1 MMLRI
6 TSYTHLL
13 LLIFTLLFFSCKQE
27 EVAPSTSKQKAFSDV
42 NSAKEATG
50 RLYKVGLPKL
60 YFDTDAEEGVT
71 LAWSAYLSGLIES
84 EARTA
89 FYPALNAQ
97 KLNSPEVQKL
107 AQKLSDEC
115 MKGIALADSIL
126 LLLPQ
131 TQGLAADEQ
140 AQLLG
145 EAHFFRAFNRFYLLR
160 TFGAIPTI
168 HEEQKKYLETSYRLI
183 EQDLQRAIA
192 LLPDRE
198 KTLTPFRVSQYVAR
212 ALLGEVYLQMSGY
225 PLQQARYKEAVA
237 ILSPIVNAGKY
248 HLMANGSSEEQ
259 SAFNKLRTEPHCEE
273 YLFTLRGESSMPLA
287 AYAFPREAKA
297 WGRLGASTTFN
308 AFKPT
313 QLLMSA
319 YGETDLRGKDRQ
331 YFHTFYKV
339 SEGGKT
345 VFEIFDPA
353 PWFWI
358 QSTVESIGNKQ
369 VEIGLYP
376 YSEVLLMLAEAQLN
390 YEEGTNTAVS
400 YLAEVRARALQIEV
414 AEVTFA
420 LAPLSKEKLQEEI
433 RLERLR
439 ELPFQMKQLW
449 DIQRT
454 RKYPKLERTGLRF
467 VPLAQTRTPQ
477 GHQFSP
483 QDLHLPFP
491 TP

>member
-6 TSYTHLL
+6 TTHTHLL
-13 LLIFTLLFFSCKQE
+13 LLIITLLFFSCKQE
-27 EVAPSTSKQKAFSDV
+27 EITPPISEQKSFSDT
-42 NSAKEATG
+42 NSAKEAASK
-50 RLYKVGLPKL
+50 LYKVGLSKL

-89 FYPALNAQ
+89 YYPALNAQ

-115 MKGIALADSIL
+115 MKGITLADSVIL
-126 LLLPQ
+126 RLPQ

-160 TFGAIPTI
+160 TFGVIPTI
-168 HEEQKKYLETSYRLI
+168 HEEQKKSLEKSYRFI
-183 EQDLQRAIA
+183 EQDLQRSIA
-192 LLPDRE
+192 LLPSRE
-198 KTLTPFRVSQYVAR
+198 KIPTPFRVSQDVAR

-237 ILSPIVNAGKY
+237 ILSPIVSSGKY

-259 SAFNKLRTEPHCEE
+259 SAFNKLRTQPHCEE
-273 YLFTLRGESSMPLA
+273 YLFTFRGESSTPLA
-287 AYAFPREAKA
+287 AYAFPYEAKA
-297 WGRLGASTTFN
+297 WGTLGTSTTFN

-376 YSEVLLMLAEAQLN
+376 YSEVLLMLAEALLN

-400 YLAEVRARALQIEV
+400 YLAEVRARALQSEV
-414 AEVTFA
+414 AEVTLA

-433 RLERLR
+433 WLERLR

-467 VPLAQTRTPQ
+467 VPLAQSQTPQ
-477 GHQFSP
+477 GHQLNP
-483 QDLHLPFP
+483 LALYLPLP

>member
-6 TSYTHLL
+6 TTHIHLL

-27 EVAPSTSKQKAFSDV
+27 EITSPISEQKSFSDT
-42 NSAKEATG
+42 NSAKEAASK
-50 RLYKVGLPKL
+50 LYKVGLSKL
-60 YFDTDAEEGVT
+60 YFDTEAEEGVT

-89 FYPALNAQ
+89 YYPALNAQ
-97 KLNSPEVQKL
+97 KLNSPEIQKL

-131 TQGLAADEQ
+131 TQGLAVDEQ

-160 TFGAIPTI
+160 TFGVIPTI
-168 HEEQKKYLETSYRLI
+168 HEEQKKSLEKSYRFI

-192 LLPDRE
+192 LLPSRE
-198 KTLTPFRVSQYVAR
+198 KIPPPFRVSQDVAR

-237 ILSPIVNAGKY
+237 ILSPIVSSGKY

-259 SAFNKLRTEPHCEE
+259 SAFNKLRTQPHCEE
-273 YLFTLRGESSMPLA
+273 YLFTLRGESSTPLA
-287 AYAFPREAKA
+287 AYAFPYEAKA
-297 WGRLGASTTFN
+297 WGTLGTSTTFN

-319 YGETDLRGKDRQ
+319 YEKTDLRGKDRQ

-376 YSEVLLMLAEAQLN
+376 YSEVLLMLAEAILN

-400 YLAEVRARALQIEV
+400 YLAEVRARALQTEV
-414 AEVTFA
+414 AEVTLA
-420 LAPLSKEKLQEEI
+420 LAPLSKEKLQEEVW
-433 RLERLR
+433 LERLR
-439 ELPFQMKQLW
+439 ELPFQFKQSW
-449 DIQRT
+449 DVQRT

-467 VPLAQTRTPQ
+467 VPLAQSQTPQ
-477 GHQFSP
+477 SHQLNP
-483 QDLHLPFP
+483 QALYLPLP

>member
-6 TSYTHLL
+6 TTYTYLL

-27 EVAPSTSKQKAFSDV
+27 EITPPISEQKSFSDT
-42 NSAKEATG
+42 NSAKEAASK
-50 RLYKVGLPKL
+50 LYKVGLSKL
-60 YFDTDAEEGVT
+60 YFDTEAEEGVT

-89 FYPALNAQ
+89 YYPALNAQ
-97 KLNSPEVQKL
+97 KLNSPEIQKL

-131 TQGLAADEQ
+131 TQGLAVDEQ

-160 TFGAIPTI
+160 TFGVIPTI
-168 HEEQKKYLETSYRLI
+168 HEEQKKSLEKSYRFI

-192 LLPDRE
+192 LLPSRE
-198 KTLTPFRVSQYVAR
+198 KIPPPFRVSQDVAR

-237 ILSPIVNAGKY
+237 ILSPIVSSGKY

-259 SAFNKLRTEPHCEE
+259 SAFNKLRTQPHCEE
-273 YLFTLRGESSMPLA
+273 YLFTFRGESATPLA
-287 AYAFPREAKA
+287 AYAFPYEAKA
-297 WGRLGASTTFN
+297 WGTLGTSTTFN

-313 QLLMSA
+313 QLLMST

-376 YSEVLLMLAEAQLN
+376 YSEVLLMLAEALLN

-400 YLAEVRARALQIEV
+400 YLAEVRARALQTEV
-414 AEVTFA
+414 AEVTLA
-420 LAPLSKEKLQEEI
+420 LAPLSKEKLQEEVW
-433 RLERLR
+433 LERLR
-439 ELPFQMKQLW
+439 ELPFQFKQLW
-449 DIQRT
+449 DVQRT
-454 RKYPKLERTGLRF
+454 RKYPKLQRTGLRF
-467 VPLAQTRTPQ
+467 IPLAQSQTPQ
-477 GHQFSP
+477 SHQLNP
-483 QDLHLPFP
+483 QALYLPLP

>member
-6 TSYTHLL
+6 TSYTHL

-27 EVAPSTSKQKAFSDV
+27 EVTPSTSKQKTFSDV
-42 NSAKEATG
+42 NSAKEATS
-50 RLYKVGLPKL
+50 RLYKVGLSKL
-60 YFDTDAEEGVT
+60 YFDTEAEEGVT

-84 EARTA
+84 ESRTA
-89 FYPALNAQ
+89 YYPALNAQ

-160 TFGAIPTI
+160 TFGVIPTI
-168 HEEQKKYLETSYRLI
+168 HEEQKKSLEKSYRFI

-192 LLPDRE
+192 LLPSRE
-198 KTLTPFRVSQYVAR
+198 KIPTPFRVSQDVAR

-237 ILSPIVNAGKY
+237 ILSPIVSSGKY

-259 SAFNKLRTEPHCEE
+259 SAFNKLRTQPHCEE
-273 YLFTLRGESSMPLA
+273 YLFTFRGESSTPLA
-287 AYAFPREAKA
+287 TYAFPYEAKA
-297 WGRLGASTTFN
+297 WGTLGTSTTFN

-313 QLLMSA
+313 QLLMST

-376 YSEVLLMLAEAQLN
+376 YSEVLLMLAEALLN
-390 YEEGTNTAVS
+390 YEEGTNTAIS
-400 YLAEVRARALQIEV
+400 YLAEVRARALQTEV
-414 AEVTFA
+414 AEVTLA
-420 LAPLSKEKLQEEI
+420 LAPLSKEKLQEEVW
-433 RLERLR
+433 LERLR
-439 ELPFQMKQLW
+439 ELPFQFKQLW
-449 DIQRT
+449 DVQRT
-454 RKYPKLERTGLRF
+454 RKYPKLQRTGLRF
-467 VPLAQTRTPQ
+467 VPLAQSQTPQ
-477 GHQFSP
+477 SHQLNP
-483 QDLHLPFP
+483 QALYLPLP

>member
-1 MMLRI
+1 MLRI
-6 TSYTHLL
+6 TTYTHLL

-27 EVAPSTSKQKAFSDV
+27 EVTPPTSKQKTFSDT
-42 NSAKEATG
+42 NSAKEATS
-50 RLYKVGLPKL
+50 RLYKVGLSKL
-60 YFDTDAEEGVT
+60 YFDTDAEEGVP

-89 FYPALNAQ
+89 YYPALNAQ

-160 TFGAIPTI
+160 TFGVIPTI
-168 HEEQKKYLETSYRLI
+168 HEEQKKSLEKSYRFI

-192 LLPDRE
+192 LLPSRE
-198 KTLTPFRVSQYVAR
+198 KIPTPFRVSQDVAR

-225 PLQQARYKEAVA
+225 PLQQARYKEAEA
-237 ILSPIVNAGKY
+237 ILSPIVSSGKY

-259 SAFNKLRTEPHCEE
+259 SAFNKLRTQPHCEE
-273 YLFTLRGESSMPLA
+273 YLFTFRGESSTPLA
-287 AYAFPREAKA
+287 AYAFPYEAKA
-297 WGRLGASTTFN
+297 WGTLGTSTTFN

-376 YSEVLLMLAEAQLN
+376 YSEVLLMLAEALLN
-390 YEEGTNTAVS
+390 YEEGTNTAIS
-400 YLAEVRARALQIEV
+400 YLAEVRARALQTEV
-414 AEVTFA
+414 AEVTLA

-433 RLERLR
+433 WLERLR

-449 DIQRT
+449 DVQRT
-454 RKYPKLERTGLRF
+454 KEYPKLERTGLRF
-467 VPLAQTRTPQ
+467 VPLAQSQTPQ
-477 GHQFSP
+477 GHQLNP
-483 QDLHLPFP
+483 QTLYLPLP

>member
-6 TSYTHLL
+6 TTYIHL

-27 EVAPSTSKQKAFSDV
+27 EITPPISEQKSFSDT
-42 NSAKEATG
+42 NSAKEAASK
-50 RLYKVGLPKL
+50 LYKVGLSKL
-60 YFDTDAEEGVT
+60 YFDTEAEEGVT

-89 FYPALNAQ
+89 YYPALNAQ
-97 KLNSPEVQKL
+97 KLNSPEIQKL

-160 TFGAIPTI
+160 TFGVIPTI
-168 HEEQKKYLETSYRLI
+168 HEEQKKSLEKSYRFI

-192 LLPDRE
+192 LLPSRE
-198 KTLTPFRVSQYVAR
+198 KIPPPFRVSQDVAR

-237 ILSPIVNAGKY
+237 ILSPIVSSGKY

-259 SAFNKLRTEPHCEE
+259 SAFNKLRTQPHCEE
-273 YLFTLRGESSMPLA
+273 YLFTFRGESSTPLA
-287 AYAFPREAKA
+287 AYAFPYEAKA
-297 WGRLGASTTFN
+297 WGTLGTSTTFN

-313 QLLMSA
+313 QLLMST

-376 YSEVLLMLAEAQLN
+376 YSEVLLMLAEALLN

-400 YLAEVRARALQIEV
+400 YLAEVRARALQTEV
-414 AEVTFA
+414 AEVTLA
-420 LAPLSKEKLQEEI
+420 LAPLFKEKLQEEVW
-433 RLERLR
+433 LERLR

-454 RKYPKLERTGLRF
+454 RKYPKLQRTGLRF
-467 VPLAQTRTPQ
+467 VPLAQSQTPQ
-477 GHQFSP
+477 SHQLNP
-483 QDLHLPFP
+483 QALYLPLP

>member
-1 MMLRI
+1 MLRI
-6 TSYTHLL
+6 TTYTYLL

-27 EVAPSTSKQKAFSDV
+27 EITPPISEQKSFSDT
-42 NSAKEATG
+42 NSAKEAASK
-50 RLYKVGLPKL
+50 LYKVGLSKL
-60 YFDTDAEEGVT
+60 YFDTEAEEGVT

-89 FYPALNAQ
+89 YYPALNAQ
-97 KLNSPEVQKL
+97 KLNSPEIQKL

-131 TQGLAADEQ
+131 TQGLAVDEQ

-160 TFGAIPTI
+160 TFGVIPTI
-168 HEEQKKYLETSYRLI
+168 HEEQKKSLEKSYRFI

-192 LLPDRE
+192 LLPSRE
-198 KTLTPFRVSQYVAR
+198 KIPPPFRVSQDVAR

-237 ILSPIVNAGKY
+237 ILSPIVSSGKY

-259 SAFNKLRTEPHCEE
+259 SAFNKLRTQPHCEE
-273 YLFTLRGESSMPLA
+273 YLFTFRGESATPLA
-287 AYAFPREAKA
+287 AYAFPYEAKA
-297 WGRLGASTTFN
+297 WGTLGTSTTFN

-313 QLLMSA
+313 QLLMST

-376 YSEVLLMLAEAQLN
+376 YSEVLLMLAEALLN

-400 YLAEVRARALQIEV
+400 YLAEVRARALQTEV
-414 AEVTFA
+414 AEVTLA
-420 LAPLSKEKLQEEI
+420 LAPLSKEKLQEEVW
-433 RLERLR
+433 LERLR
-439 ELPFQMKQLW
+439 ELPFQFKQLW
-449 DIQRT
+449 DVQRT
-454 RKYPKLERTGLRF
+454 RKYPKLQRTGLRF
-467 VPLAQTRTPQ
+467 IPLAQSQTPQ
-477 GHQFSP
+477 SHQLNP
-483 QDLHLPFP
+483 QALYLPLP

>member
-6 TSYTHLL
+6 TTHTHLL
-13 LLIFTLLFFSCKQE
+13 LLIVTLLFFSCKQE
-27 EVAPSTSKQKAFSDV
+27 EITPPISEQKSFSDT
-42 NSAKEATG
+42 NSAKEAASK
-50 RLYKVGLPKL
+50 LYKVGLSKL

-89 FYPALNAQ
+89 YYPALNAQ

-115 MKGIALADSIL
+115 MKGITLADSVIL
-126 LLLPQ
+126 RLPQ

-160 TFGAIPTI
+160 TFGVIPTI
-168 HEEQKKYLETSYRLI
+168 HEEQKISLEKSYRFI
-183 EQDLQRAIA
+183 EQDLQRSIA
-192 LLPDRE
+192 LLPNRE
-198 KTLTPFRVSQYVAR
+198 KIPTPFRVSQDVAR

-237 ILSPIVNAGKY
+237 ILSPIVSSGKY
-248 HLMANGSSEEQ
+248 HLMATGSSEEQ
-259 SAFNKLRTEPHCEE
+259 SAFNKLRTQPHCEE
-273 YLFTLRGESSMPLA
+273 YLFTLRGESSTPLA
-287 AYAFPREAKA
+287 AYAFPYEAKA
-297 WGRLGASTTFN
+297 WGTLGTSTTFN

-376 YSEVLLMLAEAQLN
+376 YSEVLLMLAEALLN
-390 YEEGTNTAVS
+390 YEEGTNTAIS

-414 AEVTFA
+414 AEVTLA

-433 RLERLR
+433 WLERLR

-467 VPLAQTRTPQ
+467 VPLAQSQTPQ
-477 GHQFSP
+477 SHQLNP
-483 QDLHLPFP
+483 QALYLPLP

>member
-27 EVAPSTSKQKAFSDV
+27 EVTPPTSKQKTFSDT
-42 NSAKEATG
+42 NSAKEATS
-50 RLYKVGLPKL
+50 RLYKVGLSKL
-60 YFDTDAEEGVT
+60 YFDTEAEEGVT

-84 EARTA
+84 ESRTA
-89 FYPALNAQ
+89 YYPALNAQ

-160 TFGAIPTI
+160 TFGVIPTI
-168 HEEQKKYLETSYRLI
+168 HEEQKKSLEKSYRFI

-192 LLPDRE
+192 LLPSRE
-198 KTLTPFRVSQYVAR
+198 KIPTPFRVSQDVAR

-237 ILSPIVNAGKY
+237 ILSPIVSSGKY

-259 SAFNKLRTEPHCEE
+259 SAFNKLRTQPHCEE
-273 YLFTLRGESSMPLA
+273 YLFTFRGESSTPLA
-287 AYAFPREAKA
+287 TYAFPYEAKA
-297 WGRLGASTTFN
+297 WGTLGTSTTFN

-376 YSEVLLMLAEAQLN
+376 YSEVLLMLAEALLN
-390 YEEGTNTAVS
+390 YEEGTNTAIS
-400 YLAEVRARALQIEV
+400 YLAEVRARALQTEV
-414 AEVTFA
+414 AEVTLA
-420 LAPLSKEKLQEEI
+420 LAPLSKEKLQKEI
-433 RLERLR
+433 WLERLR

-449 DIQRT
+449 DVQRT
-454 RKYPKLERTGLRF
+454 KEYPKLERTGLRF
-467 VPLAQTRTPQ
+467 VPLAQSQTPQ
-477 GHQFSP
+477 GHQLNP
-483 QDLHLPFP
+483 QALYLPLP

>member
-1 MMLRI
+1 MLRI
-6 TSYTHLL
+6 TTYIHLL

-27 EVAPSTSKQKAFSDV
+27 EITPPISEQKSFSDT
-42 NSAKEATG
+42 NSAKEAASK
-50 RLYKVGLPKL
+50 LYKVGLSKL
-60 YFDTDAEEGVT
+60 YFDTEAEEGVT

-89 FYPALNAQ
+89 YYPALNAQ
-97 KLNSPEVQKL
+97 KLNSPEIQKL

-160 TFGAIPTI
+160 TFGVIPTI
-168 HEEQKKYLETSYRLI
+168 HEEQKKSLEKSYRFI

-192 LLPDRE
+192 LLPSRE
-198 KTLTPFRVSQYVAR
+198 NIPPPFRVSQDVAR

-237 ILSPIVNAGKY
+237 ILSPIVSSGKY

-259 SAFNKLRTEPHCEE
+259 SAFNKLRTQPHCEE
-273 YLFTLRGESSMPLA
+273 YLFTFRGESSTPLA
-287 AYAFPREAKA
+287 AYAFPYEAKA
-297 WGRLGASTTFN
+297 WGTLGTSTTFN

-313 QLLMSA
+313 QLLMST

-376 YSEVLLMLAEAQLN
+376 YSEVLLMLAEALLN
-390 YEEGTNTAVS
+390 YEEGTNTAIS
-400 YLAEVRARALQIEV
+400 YLAEVRARALQTEV
-414 AEVTFA
+414 AEVTLA
-420 LAPLSKEKLQEEI
+420 LAPLSKEKLQEEVW
-433 RLERLR
+433 LERLR
-439 ELPFQMKQLW
+439 ELPFQFKQLW
-449 DIQRT
+449 DVQRT
-454 RKYPKLERTGLRF
+454 RKYPKLQRTSLRL
-467 VPLAQTRTPQ
+467 VPLAQSQTPQ
-477 GHQFSP
+477 SHQLNP
-483 QDLHLPFP
+483 QALYLPLP

>member
-1 MMLRI
+1 MTLRI
-6 TSYTHLL
+6 TTYTHL

-27 EVAPSTSKQKAFSDV
+27 EITPPTSEQKAFSDA
-42 NSAKEATG
+42 NSAKEAASK
-50 RLYKVGLPKL
+50 LYKVGLSKL
-60 YFDTDAEEGVT
+60 YFDTEAEEGVT

-89 FYPALNAQ
+89 YYPALNAQ
-97 KLNSPEVQKL
+97 KLNSPEIQKL

-115 MKGIALADSIL
+115 MKGITLADSVIL
-126 LLLPQ
+126 RLPQ

-168 HEEQKKYLETSYRLI
+168 QYEQMKSLEKNYRFI
-183 EQDLQRAIA
+183 EQDLQRALA
-192 LLPDRE
+192 LLPSRVQIP
-198 KTLTPFRVSQYVAR
+198 TSFHVSQDVAR

-225 PLQQARYKEAVA
+225 PLRQARYKEAVA
-237 ILSPIVNAGKY
+237 ILSPIVSSGKY

-259 SAFNKLRTEPHCEE
+259 SAFNKLRTESHCEE
-273 YLFTLRGESSMPLA
+273 YLFTFRGESSMPLA

-297 WGRLGASTTFN
+297 WGTLGTSTTFN

-358 QSTVESIGNKQ
+358 QSTVESIGSKQ

-376 YSEVLLMLAEAQLN
+376 YSEVLLMLAEALLN
-390 YEEGTNTAVS
+390 YEEGTNTAIS
-400 YLAEVRARALQIEV
+400 YLAEVRARALQTEV
-414 AEVTFA
+414 AEATLA
-420 LAPLSKEKLQEEI
+420 LAPLSKERLQEEI
-433 RLERLR
+433 WLERLR

-454 RKYPKLERTGLRF
+454 RKYPKLQRTGLRF
-467 VPLAQTRTPQ
+467 IPLAQSQTPQ
-477 GHQFSP
+477 SHQLNP
-483 QDLHLPFP
+483 QALYLPLP

>member
-6 TSYTHLL
+6 TTHIHLL

-27 EVAPSTSKQKAFSDV
+27 EITPPISEQKSFSDT
-42 NSAKEATG
+42 NSAKEAASK
-50 RLYKVGLPKL
+50 LYKVGLSKL
-60 YFDTDAEEGVT
+60 YFDTEAEEGVT

-89 FYPALNAQ
+89 YYPALNAQ
-97 KLNSPEVQKL
+97 KLNSPEIQKL

-131 TQGLAADEQ
+131 TQGLAVDEQ

-160 TFGAIPTI
+160 TFGVIPTI
-168 HEEQKKYLETSYRLI
+168 HEEQKKSLEKSYRFI

-192 LLPDRE
+192 LLPSRE
-198 KTLTPFRVSQYVAR
+198 KIPPPFRVSQDVAR

-237 ILSPIVNAGKY
+237 ILSPIVSSGKY

-259 SAFNKLRTEPHCEE
+259 SAFNKLRTKPHCEE

-287 AYAFPREAKA
+287 AYAFPYKAKA
-297 WGRLGASTTFN
+297 WGTLGASTTFN

-358 QSTVESIGNKQ
+358 QSTVENIGNKQ

-376 YSEVLLMLAEAQLN
+376 YSEVLLMLAEALLN

-400 YLAEVRARALQIEV
+400 YLAEVRARASQIEV
-414 AEVTFA
+414 AEVAFA

-433 RLERLR
+433 WLERLR

-454 RKYPKLERTGLRF
+454 RKYPKLKRTGLRF
-467 VPLAQTRTPQ
+467 IPLAQSQTSQ

-483 QDLHLPFP
+483 QDLHLPLP

>member
-27 EVAPSTSKQKAFSDV
+27 EITPPISEQKSFSDV
-42 NSAKEATG
+42 NSAKEATS
-50 RLYKVGLPKL
+50 RLYKVGLSKL
-60 YFDTDAEEGVT
+60 YFDTEAEEGVT

-84 EARTA
+84 ESRTA
-89 FYPALNAQ
+89 YYPALNTQ

-115 MKGIALADSIL
+115 MKGIALADSVIL
-126 LLLPQ
+126 RLPQ

-160 TFGAIPTI
+160 TFGVIPTI
-168 HEEQKKYLETSYRLI
+168 HEEQKKSLEKSYRFI

-192 LLPDRE
+192 LLPSRE
-198 KTLTPFRVSQYVAR
+198 KIPTPFRVSQDVAR
-212 ALLGEVYLQMSGY
+212 GLLGEVYLQMSGY

-237 ILSPIVNAGKY
+237 ILSPIVSSGKY

-259 SAFNKLRTEPHCEE
+259 SAFNKLRTQPHCEE
-273 YLFTLRGESSMPLA
+273 YLFTFRGESSTPLA
-287 AYAFPREAKA
+287 AYAFPYEAKA
-297 WGRLGASTTFN
+297 WGTLGTSTTFN

-376 YSEVLLMLAEAQLN
+376 YSEVLLMLAEALLN
-390 YEEGTNTAVS
+390 YEEGTNTAIS
-400 YLAEVRARALQIEV
+400 YLAEVRARALQTEV
-414 AEVTFA
+414 AEVTLA
-420 LAPLSKEKLQEEI
+420 LAPLSKGKLQEEI
-433 RLERLR
+433 WLERLR

-467 VPLAQTRTPQ
+467 VPLAQSQTPQ
-477 GHQFSP
+477 GHQLNP
-483 QDLHLPFP
+483 QALYLPLP